1 MPAARRPKSGQD
13 ATESAAG
20 VDTDQ
25 MAKVEHISVKL
36 GRVAF
41 MLPVARPVGFAA
53 GAASS
58 GRSDFFTAQSA
69 AGSRPPPAASDGG
82 RSGPDGEQQHCR
94 WLGYDTY
101 LDVIEPPGG
110 RQRGLR
116 RIDSVSVDP
125 QFGSG

>member
-41 MLPVARPVGFAA
+41 MLPVKKFKPDVGVIVNETYEVVAV
-53 GAASS
+53 
-58 GRSDFFTAQSA
+58 
-69 AGSRPPPAASDGG
+69 SRRAPTTVLTPK
-82 RSGPDGEQQHCR
+82 
-94 WLGYDTY
+94 L
-101 LDVIEPPGG
+101 
-110 RQRGLR
+110 
-116 RIDSVSVDP
+116 
-125 QFGSG
+125 